1 MPKHIEALAPI
12 QKLSRAQLLTAGE
25 EKKKNN
31 CHCCAHTDK

>member
-12 QKLSRAQLLTAGE
+12 QKLSKLLTAGE